1 MPRIAGRL
9 DPRKRDAI
17 LAAAGQMFRERGLGA
32 PMETIALAAG
42 VSKQTIYNHFG
53 SKTELIEEM
62 VRDRVDRIAAPLRS
76 ARAHDD
82 PAATLRALAAIF
94 LGLTIDPETSG
105 LFRIMTAGAADY
117 PELATLLHERGV
129 NAVRGELARFIRE
142 EDEGGRLFARDSGLA
157 AELFHA
163 LVVGG
168 EQLRVL
174 LALPSRLAPDD
185 VPARAAE
192 CVRVFM
198 AAYGPQPENRE

>member
-9 DPRKRDAI
+9 DPRKREAI
-17 LAAAGQMFRERGLGA
+17 LKAAGQMFRERGLGA
-32 PMETIALAAG
+32 PMEVIALAAG

-82 PAATLRALAAIF
+82 PEATFGAIAEIF
-94 LGLTIDPETSG
+94 LGLTIDPEASG

-117 PELATLLHERGV
+117 PELAALVHDRGI

-142 EDEGGRLFARDSGLA
+142 EDEAGRLHAPDSALA

-163 LVVGG
+163 LVIGG

-174 LALPSRLAPDD
+174 LARPARLAPGD

-192 CVRVFM
+192 CVRIFM
-198 AAYGPQPENRE
+198 AAYGPRSGA